1 MTNEQARSDVSQR
14 EQVEDSVPAKRIRS
28 AETMHEK
35 MRNQTQSPDRAQAD
49 WADQGDYLG
58 KRADSLDLRVKPV
71 VQMTGDLLCM
81 SVEAATPQPPPTA
94 HWLMQGHHAG
104 CLEQGGSTEFKTLK
118 PDELLDTAIMEWQ
131 ALCES
136 VSARYNCE

>member
-1 MTNEQARSDVSQR
+1 MNNEKARSNVSQR
-14 EQVEDSVPAKRIRS
+14 VQVEDSFPAKRIRS
-28 AETMHEK
+28 AETLHEK
-35 MRNQTQSPDRAQAD
+35 MRNQTQLPDRAQAD
-49 WADQGDYLG
+49 WAEQGDYLG
-58 KRADSLDLRVKPV
+58 KRADSLDLRVNSV

-136 VSARYNCE
+136 VSARCNNE